1 MDFTQATK
9 PVEGAVT
16 VSERA
21 DHIAR
26 RILVPHANAYFVCV
40 TEHQQE
46 KVIAALKAALIPELA
61 SIEDSVIKRF
71 HVKFD

>member
-1 MDFTQATK
+1 M
-9 PVEGAVT
+9 T

-21 DHIAR
+21 DYISR

-40 TEHQQE
+40 TEYQQE

-61 SIEDSVIKRF
+61 DIESSVIERF
-71 HVKFD
+71 HVKFDP